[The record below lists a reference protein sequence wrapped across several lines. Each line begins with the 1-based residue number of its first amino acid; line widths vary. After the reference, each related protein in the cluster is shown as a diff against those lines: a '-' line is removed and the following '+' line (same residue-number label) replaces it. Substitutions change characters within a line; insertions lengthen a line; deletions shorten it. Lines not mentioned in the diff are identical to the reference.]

1 MRVAYDVLDPTGNIT
16 ILVRTPVPE
25 EKQPAIASH
34 LMELE
39 PAAEQVGFLS
49 QAEDCDI
56 ALRMAGGEFCGNASM
71 CAGVVAALEAGRNK
85 SNVSLKVSGATG
97 IVCAE
102 VEQAQE
108 TETDGETQNICGT
121 IWAGIVDMPL
131 PVAIEEVNLP
141 GTGPLPVVCFEG
153 ISHVILEQSLPK
165 ERAEELAPIWCR
177 ELKADALGLM
187 FLSQDKE
194 KSASLKPLVYVPAAG
209 TLFWESSCASGTT
222 AVCAWMTAK
231 EQKPCSIRLKQPG
244 GTLGAQSD
252 ADGRIRLTGTIRL
265 CKQASAEIYL

>member
-1 MRVAYDVLDPTGNIT
+1 MMRVAYDVLDPTGNIT

-71 CAGVVAALEAGRNK
+71 CAGVVAAAEKGKASFSAG
-85 SNVSLKVSGATG
+85 LQVSGVSG

-102 VEQAQE
+102 VSRLP
-108 TETDGETQNICGT
+108 DG
-121 IWAGIVDMPL
+121 IWTGIVDMPL

-252 ADGRIRLTGTIRL
+252 AGGRIRLTGTIRL
-265 CKQASAEIYL
+265 CKQASVEIYL